1 MGGGRTVTQRDNPPT
16 SRYRRRLPG
25 ARPVRV
31 NVCLS
36 DSEYR
41 TVADAA
47 HASGL
52 TPTGFVAES
61 VLAAA
66 RGDES
71 PSADERRQV
80 VRELMQ
86 ARAQLR
92 RYGNNIN
99 QAARLLNAGGA
110 PPEWLAHAVAL
121 TNRVVG
127 DIDEAVQDLLARP
140 RKR

>member
-1 MGGGRTVTQRDNPPT
+1 
-16 SRYRRRLPG
+16 
-25 ARPVRV
+25 VRV

-47 HASGL
+47 HAAGL
-52 TPTGFVAES
+52 TPTGFVAEA
-61 VLAAA
+61 VIAAA
-66 RGDES
+66 HGDAS
-71 PSADERRQV
+71 PSADGRRRIV
-80 VRELMQ
+80 LELMQ

-99 QAARLLNAGGA
+99 QAARILNAGGQ

-121 TNRVVG
+121 ANRVVG
-127 DIDEAVQDLLARP
+127 DIDGAVQDLLEQP
-140 RKR
+140 RGP